1 MNSACRRC
9 RSSRSSAVSS
19 VSGASCAVSSSAPAA
34 FKISST
40 WASGSACSDA
50 SESSGVESG
59 ASCSRSLPVSGSR
72 RRLSVKRM
80 GSCSSLLGWSVI
92 MLSLKRKRRG
102 RPETGRPRSCNDS
115 VNAQRLLL
123 IVFVDDFSINDV
135 FVLIGGLSLCSV
147 LFGLGVQGFANLGLR
162 LLQFF
167 KCSLDFVVVI
177 LFFKGCLEG
186 VDVGLDLSFDV
197 LWQFFVVFFEQLS
210 DRVGG
215 GFSGVPGFSGLAALL
230 ILFGVGFGIFDHAVD
245 VFIRQRGATGNGH
258 RLLGAGGTVLGGHV
272 DDAVGVNVEG
282 DLNLWHSA
290 WCRCN
295 TGQLE
300 VAQWFIIRGEFT
312 FTLEHLNIHGR
323 LVVVGGGECFGTF
336 GWDSRVA
343 FDQLGHHTALGFDT
357 Q

>member
-1 MNSACRRC
+1 
-9 RSSRSSAVSS
+9 
-19 VSGASCAVSSSAPAA
+19 
-34 FKISST
+34 
-40 WASGSACSDA
+40 
-50 SESSGVESG
+50 
-59 ASCSRSLPVSGSR
+59 
-72 RRLSVKRM
+72 
-80 GSCSSLLGWSVI
+80 

-135 FVLIGGLSLCSV
+135 FVLIGGLGLCSV

-197 LWQFFVVFFEQLS
+197 LWQFFVVFFEQLI
-210 DRVGG
+210 DPVGG

-230 ILFGVGFGIFDHAVD
+230 IFFGVGFGIFDHAVD

-258 RLLGAGGTVLGGHV
+258 RLLGAGGTVLGGRG
-272 DDAVGVNVEG
+272 DNAVGGNVDG
-282 DLNLWHSA
+282 GRHLWECA
-290 WCRCN
+290 WGGRDSW
-295 TGQLE
+295 QVE
-300 VAQWFIIRGEFT
+300 VGEW
-312 FTLEHLNIHGR
+312 
-323 LVVVGGGECFGTF
+323 VVI
-336 GWDSRVA
+336 
-343 FDQLGHHTALGFDT
+343 
-357 Q
+357 